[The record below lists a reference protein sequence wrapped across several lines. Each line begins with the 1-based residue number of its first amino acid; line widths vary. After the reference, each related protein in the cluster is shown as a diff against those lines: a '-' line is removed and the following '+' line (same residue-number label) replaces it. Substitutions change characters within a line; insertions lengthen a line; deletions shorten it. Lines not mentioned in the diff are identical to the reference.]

1 MAAPPIARAPAPVV
15 VSSTVAV
22 APSTVSRLLPKVIL
36 PASTAAPDTV
46 AAAASSVVLKASPP
60 VALMSTEL
68 KVVEVKASN
77 AIDESKRVVDG
88 KQGSLLMQLRGS
100 KLSDYNH
107 TLRSAIFTAVTT
119 SDAPSVQSS
128 VPTTP
133 GSELKGK
140 DERRRAQLIQWKLDQ
155 SARQRAKVHMAR
167 AKADAEEIADKVALG
182 ANTVIPEVTTST
194 TPRPRPPKT
203 PGTPSGRPQLKALSK
218 TPQPVSA
225 EPLPVAKAAHE
236 PIAAPSKVFTLPAE
250 HMIRFEAPVA
260 MLPLALIDQPVVAV
274 LPSASLDAA
283 TVLPSPTVSANGQTS
298 TGLSKPAVLSAS
310 DRRVSLLEKRVAII
324 LHGNKSPGGSKR
336 KQWQKPVMAGML

>member
-1 MAAPPIARAPAPVV
+1 
-15 VSSTVAV
+15 
-22 APSTVSRLLPKVIL
+22 
-36 PASTAAPDTV
+36 V

-119 SDAPSVQSS
+119 SDASFVQSS

-140 DERRRAQLIQWKLDQ
+140 EERRRAQLIQWKLDQ

-167 AKADAEEIADKVALG
+167 AKADADEIADKATLNDSSI
-182 ANTVIPEVTTST
+182 NTVIPALTTST
-194 TPRPRPPKT
+194 TPGPRPPKT